1 MNARQA
7 SGKMKK
13 SDVRII
19 AAVLILCCIIFL
31 LFVGL
36 DAKASEVQYQI
47 NNLNNRISESEN
59 RIRTLEVKIKTA
71 SNISTIEKKALAMG
85 MKYPGYDQM
94 LHLGEQS
101 EINEFALA
109 LIESVYR

>member
-1 MNARQA
+1 MKGRQA
-7 SGKMKK
+7 SGKMKR

-19 AAVLILCCIIFL
+19 ACVLILCCIIFL

-94 LHLGEQS
+94 VHLGEQS